1 MRPDR
6 YRSAQPC
13 SNTFR
18 AILRERERSKGHFSV
33 SVTSGAESWYDQ
45 RYLRRSTFW
54 GFTGL
59 VGPTN
64 SKPLS
69 YDGEARREYV
79 ESTMLMMGQTNEH
92 PFLILIIMSTFDPT
106 SSYDEQERRLLILY
120 ATETGN
126 AQDIADRV
134 ARAARRLQ
142 FRSQIMSV
150 DCYSLVCRFSIM
162 VHIFCLKPFLSWQEN
177 LIIEELVI
185 FVVSTTGSGIEPR
198 SMTPLWNRL
207 LSSRLPTDSFE
218 DLSFA
223 VFGLGDT
230 SYEKFCWAAKL
241 LSKRLKTLGATEI
254 CERGEG
260 DEQHP
265 LGWVFSFVIAMRY
278 LYHHFYR
285 LDGAFEPWVD
295 ILSEAMLRLYPIL
308 DTLPIASTSKLPPPR
323 VTLKSPE
330 EGVEL
335 VPLYPTG
342 ALPVTL
348 NKNDRITAQDWDQ
361 DVRHIE
367 LKSEQDV
374 KCVPSLRLSGRGLTS
389 KQLSSWGYRCHPSS
403 CKFRWGSRVPCL
415 YQLGQNG
422 RWTPDSQGEAWRFV
436 PWSSL
441 PSFLLSHVSQI
452 KVFRLHFWIH
462 LHSERFLPTTL
473 ISMLCQGERFFSIF
487 ETSLLMT

>member
-1 MRPDR
+1 
-6 YRSAQPC
+6 
-13 SNTFR
+13 
-18 AILRERERSKGHFSV
+18 
-33 SVTSGAESWYDQ
+33 
-45 RYLRRSTFW
+45 
-54 GFTGL
+54 
-59 VGPTN
+59 
-64 SKPLS
+64 
-69 YDGEARREYV
+69 
-79 ESTMLMMGQTNEH
+79 MGQTNEH
-92 PFLILIIMSTFDPT
+92 PFLILIIMSTFDPI

-150 DCYSLVCRFSIM
+150 DRYSLVCRFSIM

-265 LGWVFSFVIAMRY
+265 LGWVFSFVIVMRY

-295 ILSEAMLRLYPIL
+295 LLSEAMLRLYPIP
-308 DTLPIASTSKLPPPR
+308 DTLPIASTSKLLPPR

-374 KCVPSLRLSGRGLTS
+374 KCVPSLRLSGRGLLQSSYLPGDIAIIHPLANSDEVQEFLVSINWDKMADEPLTVKERLGGSSHDRPYPLSCWVMYPRS
-389 KQLSSWGYRCHPSS
+389 KSSDFTFEYIYTQNALYLLPWFQCCAKENVFSVSS
-403 CKFRWGSRVPCL
+403 
-415 YQLGQNG
+415 
-422 RWTPDSQGEAWRFV
+422 
-436 PWSSL
+436 
-441 PSFLLSHVSQI
+441 
-452 KVFRLHFWIH
+452 RLHFWW
-462 LHSERFLPTTL
+462 LRKRETRR
-473 ISMLCQGERFFSIF
+473 ISV
-487 ETSLLMT
+487 

>member
-1 MRPDR
+1 
-6 YRSAQPC
+6 
-13 SNTFR
+13 
-18 AILRERERSKGHFSV
+18 
-33 SVTSGAESWYDQ
+33 
-45 RYLRRSTFW
+45 
-54 GFTGL
+54 
-59 VGPTN
+59 
-64 SKPLS
+64 
-69 YDGEARREYV
+69 
-79 ESTMLMMGQTNEH
+79 
-92 PFLILIIMSTFDPT
+92 MSTFDPT

-150 DCYSLVCRFSIM
+150 DCYSL
-162 VHIFCLKPFLSWQEN
+162 EN

-265 LGWVFSFVIAMRY
+265 LG
-278 LYHHFYR
+278 

-374 KCVPSLRLSGRGLTS
+374 NYLPGDIAVIHPLANSDEVQEFLVSINWDKMADEPLTVKERLGD
-389 KQLSSWGYRCHPSS
+389 Q
-403 CKFRWGSRVPCL
+403 
-415 YQLGQNG
+415 
-422 RWTPDSQGEAWRFV
+422 
-436 PWSSL
+436 SL
-441 PSFLLSHVSQI
+441 P
-452 KVFRLHFWIH
+452 
-462 LHSERFLPTTL
+462 
-473 ISMLCQGERFFSIF
+473 
-487 ETSLLMT
+487 TSLLNTFTLRTLFTYYLDFNAVPRRTFFQYLRDFTSDDLEKERLEEFLSKDGTDELYNYCYRVKRTIREIMTEFRHVSIPRDYVFDMFPFMRPRQFSIASSDKVHPRQIHLCVAIVRYRTKLKVPRKGVCTSYLSTLKPGSAGFLTFIVQADIHLTQEPS